1 MINKMVTYK
10 VQQDALDEAKMLV
23 REFVENIKLNEE
35 GTLLYRAL
43 QQEDDPT
50 RFIHFMSFEDEYAED
65 QHSKSNYCEEF
76 IDMLVPLCEEEPV
89 QSSLKRLAF
98 HD

>member
-10 VQQDALDEAKMLV
+10 VQKDALEEVKMLV

-35 GTLLYRAL
+35 DTLLYRAH
-43 QQEDDPT
+43 QHSDDPT
-50 RFIHFMSFEDEYAED
+50 RFVHFMTFADEYAEE
-65 QHSKSNYCEEF
+65 QHRKSNYYEEF
-76 IDMLVPLCEEEPV
+76 MDMISALCDEKIIITKL
-89 QSSLKRLAF
+89 SRLAF

>member
-10 VQQDALDEAKMLV
+10 VRKESIEEAKMLV

-35 GTLLYRAL
+35 DTLLYRAL
-43 QQEDDPT
+43 QEKSNPA
-50 RFIHFMSFEDEYAED
+50 RFIHFMTFEDEYAEN
-65 QHSKSNYCEEF
+65 QHRNANYNEEF
-76 IDMLVPLCEEEPV
+76 VQSIVPLCEDEPV
-89 QSSLKRLAF
+89 FTDLNRLAF

>member
-10 VQQDALDEAKMLV
+10 VKKESIEDAKMLV

-35 GTLLYRAL
+35 DTLLYRAL
-43 QQEDDPT
+43 QQSDDPT

-65 QHSKSNYCEEF
+65 QQRNANYTEEF
-76 IDMLVPLCEEEPV
+76 SSAILSLCDEEPV
-89 QSSLKRLAF
+89 FTSLNRLAF

>member
-10 VQQDALDEAKMLV
+10 VKKECLEEAKVLV

-35 GTLLYRAL
+35 DTLLYRAL
-43 QQEDDPT
+43 QEQGDET
-50 RFIHFMSFEDEYAED
+50 RFIHFMTFEDEYAAD
-65 QHSKSNYCEEF
+65 QHKNSNYFDEF
-76 IDMLVPLCEEEPV
+76 ESSMSEYCDEDPV
-89 QSSLKRLAF
+89 YTDLNRLAF